1 MVFIIPI
8 LLGAAAGVTGV
19 IGIATGAEGWSKIE
33 EAQKKIEEAKQRYAA
48 KANRYNSVKD
58 STESR
63 LRAYD
68 EQRHTVFNLIVL
80 RFRHLCKQLKQK
92 LSVSE
97 LEFLQRLTLSEVKS
111 HLDGGAAQ
119 DKLFENLG
127 FTGATIVAMGG
138 TAAVVQMAVF
148 ELASLVGT
156 ASTGTAIG
164 ALSGAAA
171 TNATLAW
178 LGGGSLAA
186 GGGGMAL
193 GSLVLN
199 AAMAGPALMIG
210 GIMLAG
216 KGEKDLTEAT
226 EFAAEVD
233 KEIAKIDAY
242 IKYLETGVQ
251 PRIAELQ
258 GCLEELSPRCH
269 IALNDLE
276 RAIHNGFEVERDAE
290 TFQRVF
296 LLVKALYEIIDTDPC
311 TGNRLSGK

>member
-19 IGIATGAEGWSKIE
+19 IGIAAGAEGWSKIE

-58 STESR
+58 FTESR

-68 EQRHTVFNLIVL
+68 KQRHTVFNLIVL
-80 RFRHLCKQLKQK
+80 RFRHLCNQLKQK

-97 LEFLQRLTLSEVKS
+97 LKFLQHMSFPEIKS
-111 HLDGGAAQ
+111 NLDGDAPKDNLA
-119 DKLFENLG
+119 DAENVIAG
-127 FTGATIVAMGG
+127 SF
-138 TAAVVQMAVF
+138 
-148 ELASLVGT
+148 S
-156 ASTGTAIG
+156 S
-164 ALSGAAA
+164 
-171 TNATLAW
+171 
-178 LGGGSLAA
+178 SLAA
-186 GGGGMAL
+186 GGGGMDL

-226 EFAAEVD
+226 KFAAEVD

-276 RAIHNGFEVERDAE
+276 RAIHKGFDVERDAE
-290 TFQRVF
+290 TFQRAF

-311 TGNRLSGK
+311 TGKRLSGKCKKMLKANA